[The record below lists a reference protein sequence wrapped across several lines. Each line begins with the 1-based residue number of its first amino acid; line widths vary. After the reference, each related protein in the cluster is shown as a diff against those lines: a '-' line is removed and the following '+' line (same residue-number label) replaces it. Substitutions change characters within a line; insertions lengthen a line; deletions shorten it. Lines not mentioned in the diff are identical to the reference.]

1 MSKLKKTSGVIGCL
15 VGSVL
20 AVVVELVGE
29 YVAEDYLVRGG
40 HVRMNGGLE
49 FVYSSVHYVDE

>member
-49 FVYSSVHYVDE
+49 FVYSSV

>member
-15 VGSVL
+15 VASVL

-29 YVAEDYLVRGG
+29 YVAEDYLVMGG
-40 HVRMNGGLE
+40 FCDRSLCANERLA
-49 FVYSSVHYVDE
+49 

>member
-15 VGSVL
+15 VASVL

-29 YVAEDYLVRGG
+29 YVAEDYLGKKVFGERWPCS
-40 HVRMNGGLE
+40 NE
-49 FVYSSVHYVDE
+49 